1 MSALLAIWGRKREA
15 RNTLRAEAQ
24 AKELN
29 WEELQKRVSWQG
41 KRCLCPHSSSH
52 QLLFPDCRQHSEGF
66 ERLLPLYTF
75 LLGLRFLAL
84 CTCLFLPSSFLVLR
98 FISTYWTLVSES
110 LAWLYALSFAGS
122 SMSSSLSCSAS
133 WRLVW
138 WFSSC
143 FHIQSSWMTMASKW

>member
-52 QLLFPDCRQHSEGF
+52 QLLSQIADSIQRALKGFSRSTPSCLVCDSWPCALACFSLPHSWFCVLSRFTGPWYLTPGLGCMLCHLQEAVCP
-66 ERLLPLYTF
+66 PLYP
-75 LLGLRFLAL
+75 AL
-84 CTCLFLPSSFLVLR
+84 PPGVWFGGFLPV
-98 FISTYWTLVSES
+98 ST
-110 LAWLYALSFAGS
+110 
-122 SMSSSLSCSAS
+122 
-133 WRLVW
+133 
-138 WFSSC
+138 FSPRG
-143 FHIQSSWMTMASKW
+143 